1 MTRKDSDADERQ
13 DTVKDFREH
22 VSLMEQFLTSF
33 KQFDKGSVLR
43 SFFFPDF
50 LSFELSARPGEV
62 SFVIAVHRKY
72 RIFVEK
78 QLSAIYTDI
87 VIEEID
93 EPVIFESGSVSM
105 GAEIELE
112 KKYFIPFKSYK
123 ELESDPINPILS
135 SLAKLSD
142 GERAS
147 VQVVVRSMPD
157 IWQDNAQRYEKKLS
171 KKAKKHHESVL
182 MKVFSLFL
190 RGVGDEQDKAGE
202 QDDYKDA
209 NTEHIA
215 EKAKKVGY
223 SVVIRVMVSSPDPEG
238 ARAELEHFR
247 AAFSQFASPGYNRF
261 KMSKIRVHGAFF
273 RRFLLRLPSTRWWRH
288 PMILSLEEVASLY
301 HFPHSKY
308 NKIHEIKWQRFK
320 IVGAPADL
328 PEEGILLGH
337 NEYRGKRRE
346 IRLRTED
353 RFRHFYVIGQTGTG
367 KTSILQSMARQ
378 DIRTGQ

>member
-33 KQFDKGSVLR
+33 KQVDKGSVMR
-43 SFFFPDF
+43 SYFAPDF

-93 EPVIFESGSVSM
+93 EPVIFEEGAVAM

-123 ELESDPINPILS
+123 ELESDPLNPILS
-135 SLAKLSD
+135 SLAKLGE
-142 GERAS
+142 GERAA
-147 VQVVVRSMPD
+147 VQVVIRSMPD

-171 KKAKKHHESVL
+171 KKAKKHHDNIIARVVGMFLKGVEEHKESE
-182 MKVFSLFL
+182 S
-190 RGVGDEQDKAGE
+190 E
-202 QDDYKDA
+202 DYKDA

-223 SVVIRVMVSSPDPEG
+223 TVAIRVMVSSPDPEG
-238 ARAELEHFR
+238 ARVELEHFR
-247 AAFSQFASPGYNRF
+247 AGFSQFASPGYNRF
-261 KMSKIRVHGAFF
+261 KMKKIQLHGAFF
-273 RRFLLRLPSTRWWRH
+273 RRFLLRLPSTRWWIH

-328 PEEGILLGH
+328 PSEGILLGH

-346 IRLRTED
+346 VRLTTED

-378 DIRTGQ
+378 DIRSGQ

>member
-33 KQFDKGSVLR
+33 KQVDKGSVMR
-43 SFFFPDF
+43 SYFAPDF

-93 EPVIFESGSVSM
+93 EPVIFEEGAVAM

-123 ELESDPINPILS
+123 ELESDPLNPILS
-135 SLAKLSD
+135 SLAKLSE
-142 GERAS
+142 GERAA
-147 VQVVVRSMPD
+147 VQVVIRSMPD

-171 KKAKKHHESVL
+171 KKAKKHHDNIIARVVGMFLKGVEEHKESE
-182 MKVFSLFL
+182 S
-190 RGVGDEQDKAGE
+190 E
-202 QDDYKDA
+202 DYKDA

-223 SVVIRVMVSSPDPEG
+223 TVAIRVMVSSPDPEG

-247 AAFSQFASPGYNRF
+247 AGFSQFASPGYNRF
-261 KMSKIRVHGAFF
+261 KMKKIQLHGAFF
-273 RRFLLRLPSTRWWRH
+273 RRFLLRLPSTRWWIH

-328 PEEGILLGH
+328 PSEGILLGH

-346 IRLRTED
+346 VRLTTED

-378 DIRTGQ
+378 DIRSGQ